1 MSNVLIGIIGVIL
14 FIGLAL
20 AGALILGDDFRT
32 ANGDSKAA
40 AAIQQVQQASQAIA
54 MYRLKTGAPYSQGTL
69 SGLIPR
75 FLKVVPINPIEP
87 GWAVDTRDA
96 NGNQSGPA
104 VMAAMGIPATER
116 NKEICLSV
124 ARATAMPMPD
134 DVTVPT
140 YPGIP
145 THPVGCYLPS
155 ATFGGIGPF
164 MYVIYSRV

>member
-40 AAIQQVQQASQAIA
+40 AAIQQVQQASHAIS
-54 MYRLKTGAPYSQGTL
+54 MYRLKTGSPYSQGTL
-69 SGLIPR
+69 NGLTPR

-87 GWAVDTRDA
+87 NWAVDTRDV

-104 VMAAMGIPATER
+104 VMAAMGMPITDR
-116 NKEICLSV
+116 NKDVCLSV
-124 ARATAMPMPD
+124 ARSTGMPMAN

-140 YPGIP
+140 YAGIP

-155 ATFGGIGPF
+155 ATLGGIGPF
-164 MYVIYSRV
+164 MYVIYSKV